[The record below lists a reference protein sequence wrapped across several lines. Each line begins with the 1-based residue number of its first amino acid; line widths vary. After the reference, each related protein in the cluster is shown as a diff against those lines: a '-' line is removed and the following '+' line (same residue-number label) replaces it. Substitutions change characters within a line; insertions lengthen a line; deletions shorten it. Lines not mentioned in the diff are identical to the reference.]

1 MGDKAIRATG
11 TATVSFGLVS
21 VACKIY
27 AATQDGGDDKISF
40 NLLHKG
46 CNSRL
51 EQQYV
56 CKHDRKVVPRDQM
69 DKGYE
74 YAKNQY
80 AVFSAAELKALE
92 EKSTYTI
99 DIEEFIPLEK
109 IDTLYFDKPYFLGPD
124 KGAARAYGLLA
135 EAMRQSGRA
144 AIAHYAARGKSYIVM
159 IRAVKDGMIMQ
170 QLRYADEVRSFKDVP
185 LDPVV
190 PKDAEVALAL
200 QLVSTLAKP
209 EFDPSKYK
217 DEVQERLRKA
227 VQDKIAGKEISVP
240 EEKSKDQIVDIMAAL
255 QASLGMAV
263 APNKA

>member
-11 TATVSFGLVS
+11 SATVSFGLVS

-27 AATQDGGDDKISF
+27 GATQEGGNDKVSF

-46 CNSRL
+46 CGSRL

-56 CKHDRKVVPRDQM
+56 CKKDGQVVSRDSM

-74 YAKNQY
+74 FAKDQY
-80 AVFSAAELKALE
+80 VSFSASELKALE

-109 IDTLYFDKPYFLGPD
+109 IDSLYMDKPYFLGPD
-124 KGAARAYGLLA
+124 KGAARAYSLLA
-135 EAMRQSGRA
+135 EAMRRSGRA
-144 AIAHYAARGKSYIVM
+144 AVAHYASRGKAYIVM
-159 IRAVKDGMIMQ
+159 LRAVKEGIIMQ
-170 QLRYADEVRSFKDVP
+170 QLRYSDEVRSFKDVP
-185 LDPVV
+185 LDSVD
-190 PKDAEVALAL
+190 PKDAEIALAL
-200 QLVSTLAKP
+200 QLVNTLAKP

-217 DEVQERLRKA
+217 DDVKERIQKA
-227 VQDKIAGKEISVP
+227 VEDKIAGKEITVP
-240 EEKSKDQIVDIMAAL
+240 ADEPKAQIVDIMAAL
-255 QASLGMAV
+255 QASLGMA